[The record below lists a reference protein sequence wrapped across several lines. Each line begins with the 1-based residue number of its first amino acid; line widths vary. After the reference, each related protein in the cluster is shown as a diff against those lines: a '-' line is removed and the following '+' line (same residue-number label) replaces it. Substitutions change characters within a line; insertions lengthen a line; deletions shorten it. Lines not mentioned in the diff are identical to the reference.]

1 MGVIGGI
8 GESGDIIPISGRSMT
23 IIGIMSP
30 ELQRGKQRI
39 NACQGKSINL
49 SHAVMILCYAE
60 NQRDCRED
68 MTCI

>member
-1 MGVIGGI
+1 
-8 GESGDIIPISGRSMT
+8 
-23 IIGIMSP
+23 MSP

-68 MTCI
+68 MD